1 MKPMRCERLWPWV
14 TGALVLLL
22 VHGLG
27 TARSAWAACNHLVTS
42 RSDGL
47 AHVYR
52 LDPWITGGGSSS
64 PADDRARDPLN
75 SPGPERPAPCSGPG
89 CSSRVP
95 LPAPSSFPE
104 SDRSDHWVVL
114 DAVVCLAPPSPPCR
128 TIDAMTA
135 RPGGEPPA
143 IFHPPLV

>member
-1 MKPMRCERLWPWV
+1 MNPMRRERLWRGV
-14 TGALVLLL
+14 SGALVLLL

-42 RSDGL
+42 RSDRL
-47 AHVYR
+47 ADVYR
-52 LDPWITGGGSSS
+52 LDALITGGGSAS

-75 SPGPERPAPCSGPG
+75 SPVPERPAPCSGSG

-95 LPAPSSFPE
+95 LPAPSAFPE

-114 DAVVCLAPPSPPCR
+114 GAVVCLAPASPPCG
-128 TIDAMTA
+128 TIDAVA
-135 RPGGEPPA
+135 VRPRGEKPA
-143 IFHPPLV
+143 IFHPPPV